1 MKSRRS
7 CLRCRRAPRGSRNCC
22 EHGDAE
28 SDCDPESDVT
38 RVGIAERIGRDHNA
52 TRAAL
57 VLATL
62 LARGYGTFQPLWRC
76 GRRNTHLIDFYFDFY
91 WINSRADSSPFQ
103 VLLRTPGSS
112 QIRSSRDYA
121 KPRERR
127 TRLITR
133 ANATVGAPAVEHGLI
148 WMGEPGRDPVH
159 SNSVQ
164 KDPNNR

>member
-1 MKSRRS
+1 M
-7 CLRCRRAPRGSRNCC
+7 CAPLLGVCV
-22 EHGDAE
+22 ELLA
-28 SDCDPESDVT
+28 P
-38 RVGIAERIGRDHNA
+38 
-52 TRAAL
+52 AAL
-57 VLATL
+57 VGVRVLLLGASPSEL
-62 LARGYGTFQPLWRC
+62 LASGAALWS
-76 GRRNTHLIDFYFDFY
+76 GFIH
-91 WINSRADSSPFQ
+91 
-103 VLLRTPGSS
+103 
-112 QIRSSRDYA
+112 YA